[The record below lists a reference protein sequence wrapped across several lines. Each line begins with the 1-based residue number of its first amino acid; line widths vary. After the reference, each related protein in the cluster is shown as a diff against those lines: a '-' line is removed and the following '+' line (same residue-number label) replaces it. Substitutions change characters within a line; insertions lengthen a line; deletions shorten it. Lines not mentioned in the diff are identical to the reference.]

1 VLLAAMAQLGP
12 EVRLWVASNGPDTE
26 RLREQ
31 TKADTR
37 IEWLGRLSDE
47 EKIARLKGA
56 DVFCAPS
63 LHGESFGV
71 VLIEAMAA
79 GTCVVASALDGYR
92 NVATDGVDSLLVPP
106 GDADALA
113 GCHRSRAARAA
124 AGRAAGGCGQPPCRR
139 LLDAGAGA
147 ALCRDVPRG
156 GRAAQPCAPADVAV
170 AVHVAAGDHRAG
182 VAPRGS
188 PHPYDGAVA
197 AQPSQRPRPSEST
210 TMVWIILL
218 VVVVLLVL
226 YAIASYNGL
235 IRGRNQVENAWSQID
250 VQLKRRIDLIPNLV
264 ETVKAYAAHEKSTL
278 EAVINARNAAISA
291 PATPN
296 AGQAAADG
304 QMTGALRQLF
314 ALGEAYPDL
323 KANQNFL
330 ALQEELSA
338 TEGRVA
344 YARQFYNDSVLGY
357 NNKLQAFPT
366 VFFARMLKF
375 DKREYFE
382 TDEAAR
388 EVPKVQ
394 F

>member
-1 VLLAAMAQLGP
+1 
-12 EVRLWVASNGPDTE
+12 
-26 RLREQ
+26 
-31 TKADTR
+31 
-37 IEWLGRLSDE
+37 
-47 EKIARLKGA
+47 
-56 DVFCAPS
+56 
-63 LHGESFGV
+63 
-71 VLIEAMAA
+71 
-79 GTCVVASALDGYR
+79 
-92 NVATDGVDSLLVPP
+92 
-106 GDADALA
+106 
-113 GCHRSRAARAA
+113 
-124 AGRAAGGCGQPPCRR
+124 
-139 LLDAGAGA
+139 
-147 ALCRDVPRG
+147 
-156 GRAAQPCAPADVAV
+156 
-170 AVHVAAGDHRAG
+170 
-182 VAPRGS
+182 
-188 PHPYDGAVA
+188 
-197 AQPSQRPRPSEST
+197 
-210 TMVWIILL
+210 MVWIILL
-218 VVVVLLVL
+218 VVVALLAI
-226 YAIASYNGL
+226 YGIASYNGL

-278 EAVINARNAAISA
+278 EAVINARNAAIAA
-291 PATPN
+291 PATP
-296 AGQAAADG
+296 AGQAVADN
-304 QMTGALRQLF
+304 QMTGALRQIF

-344 YARQFYNDSVLGY
+344 YSRQFYNDSVLGY